1 MSVVAWNLLNA
12 AWKTDLP
19 LSPFEQIVVSRLACA
34 TDSDTGIAWLSLGLL
49 AKHTKMTKLGVS
61 RIMDRL
67 TDKTLPVYCIDIVL
81 LGAGRRATRYRVLPD
96 RLCSGN
102 PHRPQEAESTAPVA
116 VTRVPVAATPTL
128 RSGNPHRP
136 DPRIPKGSPK
146 KRAARAVLKTQI
158 QSGGEKKPGRTGAAP
173 NGKYGHL
180 EARHAS

>member
-1 MSVVAWNLLNA
+1 MAPVAFNLLND
-12 AWKTDLP
+12 AWGTDLP
-19 LSPFEQIVVSRLACA
+19 LSVYEQIVVSRLACA
-34 TDSDTGIAWLSLGLL
+34 TDSSTGIAFMSLELL
-49 AKHTKMTKLGVS
+49 AGHTKMTKLGVS
-61 RIMDRL
+61 RIIDRL

-128 RSGNPHRP
+128 SSGNPHRP
-136 DPRIPKGSPK
+136 DPRSRRDPYK